1 MVRETNEIV
10 NKFTDLLERKTAR
23 TLYQKYMAD
32 YAIET
37 VSDTNTLGE
46 IIYLEVIQTR
56 LQSKLNQMYASEAKA
71 VPAGLVDIIH
81 KNSEA
86 ILKLKNSLGLNKAK
100 ESKSLVDRYN
110 QLMRRAKQWQGENQA
125 SRTIKCPSCLEFILL
140 RIRTEAWEAQ
150 KHPFFKDTILYNKTL
165 FEKYYKKPV
174 IVDEN
179 FIAEVLET
187 SSDYVRWVKGKARYR
202 RDLNEET
209 PEKESLEEESSKEI
223 ETIQTEEKE

>member
-23 TLYQKYMAD
+23 NLYGKYMAD

-56 LQSKLNQMYASEAKA
+56 LQGKLNQMYDSESKA

-81 KNSEA
+81 KNSDA

-100 ESKSLVDRYN
+100 ESKGFLDRYQ
-110 QLMRRAKQWQGENQA
+110 QLMRRAKQWQSDNQA
-125 SRTIKCPSCLEFILL
+125 SRTIKCPSCLDFILL
-140 RIRTEAWEAQ
+140 RVRTEAWEAQ
-150 KHPFFKDTILYNKTL
+150 KHPFFKDTILYNKAL

-174 IVDEN
+174 IVDED

-187 SSDYVRWVKGKARYR
+187 SSDYVRWVKEKAHYR

-209 PEKESLEEESSKEI
+209 SEEETNQEIKTISS
-223 ETIQTEEKE
+223 ETEDESGVL